1 MPHKQTQ
8 AEWETEMSEKILGY
22 IRHTLYLD
30 LRYLEP
36 ALSVLAYEKKDGLL
50 TFATDGIRLY
60 YASEPLL
67 RVFQTNDRFLAR
79 AYLHTVLHGIFRH
92 LWLIGTRERKL
103 WNLACDIAVEMV
115 IDAMDKACTKRILSW
130 LRIHTYEAL
139 KQEGNGVSAAI
150 VYRWLKEQDKE

>member
-67 RVFQTNDRFLAR
+67 RVFQTNDRFFGAGIS
-79 AYLHTVLHGIFRH
+79 AYGF
-92 LWLIGTRERKL
+92 TRNFPASVADR
-103 WNLACDIAVEMV
+103 NA
-115 IDAMDKACTKRILSW
+115 
-130 LRIHTYEAL
+130 
-139 KQEGNGVSAAI
+139 
-150 VYRWLKEQDKE
+150 